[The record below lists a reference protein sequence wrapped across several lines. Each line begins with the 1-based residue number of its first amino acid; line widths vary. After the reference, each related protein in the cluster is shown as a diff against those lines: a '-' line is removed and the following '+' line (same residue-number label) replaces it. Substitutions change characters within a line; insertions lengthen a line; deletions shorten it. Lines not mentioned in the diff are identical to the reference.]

1 MTAKTD
7 SEIDVE
13 KLSSNPE
20 PEATHLERPTID
32 LGNEAVLL
40 DVTAGHIDG
49 ALLAGLK
56 LAKDGHT
63 VLIPQPSE
71 DPNDPLNWSPF
82 KKHMILV
89 ILGIAAGLGDLT
101 STLGIPPI
109 ILQGVKWNLS
119 PSVVNYN
126 NNLNV
131 LMLAIGGLFWVP
143 FVYFWGRAPVLFWT
157 TLAGTLFSL
166 GTVLTDD
173 FDTYYA
179 LRALQGFCLS
189 SVQGIGLNFIKDMFF
204 FHEHAR
210 KIGIWAAI
218 FLTGPYLGPPFGN
231 FIIAGTGGYIGC
243 LWLGFAC
250 CCVNLAL
257 IILFSDE
264 TWYKREVPIEDQP
277 VRGQRLFRVVGIW
290 QLTIQKGYFLSVPES
305 FHRLFRVFLKP
316 IIIPS
321 MIYFGI
327 NIMWAVGIN
336 IGTSILFTVPKEAG
350 GYGFGPNALGAIC
363 LTPAVG
369 TILAEIWGHFFNDWL
384 ANRYIKKHEGVFDPE
399 ARLVTNY
406 VAAALMVPGLVILGE
421 ALQHTLH
428 YSAIIIGWGAYT
440 AGTLAA
446 SVSLTA
452 YLLDAY
458 PIAAGEVNALLNFAR
473 AISGF
478 SVGYFQVQ
486 WGAKVG
492 YDGSFGTQAAIVGVS
507 VSIIVILHIYGG
519 RMRAKGGHI

>member
-1 MTAKTD
+1 MAAKANNQ
-7 SEIDVE
+7 IDVE
-13 KLSSNPE
+13 KLSSNLE
-20 PEATHLERPTID
+20 PETAHLERPTIN

-49 ALLAGLK
+49 SLLGDLK

-71 DPNDPLNWSPF
+71 DPNDPLNWSSF

-89 ILGIAAGLGDLT
+89 ILGIAAGLGDFT

-119 PSVVNYN
+119 PAVVNYN

-131 LMLAIGGLFWVP
+131 LML
-143 FVYFWGRAPVLFWT
+143 
-157 TLAGTLFSL
+157 
-166 GTVLTDD
+166 
-173 FDTYYA
+173 
-179 LRALQGFCLS
+179 
-189 SVQGIGLNFIKDMFF
+189 
-204 FHEHAR
+204 
-210 KIGIWAAI
+210 
-218 FLTGPYLGPPFGN
+218 
-231 FIIAGTGGYIGC
+231 
-243 LWLGFAC
+243 
-250 CCVNLAL
+250 
-257 IILFSDE
+257 
-264 TWYKREVPIEDQP
+264 REVPIEDQP
-277 VRGQRLFRVVGIW
+277 ARGQRLLRVVGIW
-290 QLTIQKGYFLSVPES
+290 QITVQKGYFLSIRES
-305 FHRLFRVFLKP
+305 FYRLLRVFVKP

-336 IGTSILFTVPKEAG
+336 IETSVLFTVPKEAG

-363 LTPAVG
+363 LTPAIG

-384 ANRYIKKHEGVFDPE
+384 ANRYIKKHEGVFVPE

-406 VAAALMVPGLVILGE
+406 VAAVIMVPGLVILGE
-421 ALQHTLH
+421 ALQHTLN
-428 YSAIIIGWGAYT
+428 YGAIIIGWGAYT

-458 PIAAGEVNALLNFAR
+458 PVAAGEVNALLNFAR

-492 YDGSFGTQAAIVGVS
+492 YDGSFGTQAAIVGAS
-507 VSIIVILHIYGG
+507 VVIIVVLHIYGG
-519 RMRAKGGHI
+519 RMRAKGGHV